1 MDDVTAAK
9 ILIGCLD
16 LTSLGDH
23 DTEYRIE
30 DLCAKADTPYG
41 HVAAVCIWPQFIP
54 LAKKKLKKTPVK
66 IATVVNFP
74 HGGSD
79 FAKLRHEIRQ
89 ALKAGAD
96 EIDAVFPYHDF
107 LEGNLDV
114 CDRFLDTVTET
125 CGETTTKIILE
136 TGELAKASRIAE
148 ATRLCLNK
156 GVGFIKTSTGKTP
169 VSATPEA
176 ANIILETIAAS
187 RRKAGFKAS
196 GGIHTI
202 DGKKISDPRPNRYGQ
217 RLDKPRTSAHR
228 RQFTARQSA
237 ANHQTGILKML
248 PQEIIRK
255 KRNRQPLSADEISE
269 FIKGI
274 TDGSIMD
281 AQTAA
286 LTMAVFLNGL
296 NADETVALT
305 MAMRDSG
312 DVLEWKG
319 FDAPIV
325 DKHSSGGVGDKV
337 SLMLAPL
344 LAACGVYVPM
354 ISGRGLGHT
363 GGTLDKFDSI
373 PGYKTMPDN
382 DLFRRTVK
390 EAGCAVIGQTGNLA
404 PADKKI
410 YAIRDVCG
418 TVESI
423 ELITASIL
431 SKKLAAGLEYL
442 VMDLKCGNGA
452 FMDNIEDAHKLARSI
467 VKVANGAGTK
477 TSALITDMNQVL
489 GRTVGNALEMKEAVD
504 FLKGENVNSRLA
516 EITLALCAELLVN
529 ARQAATE
536 QEARTKLQTAWQN
549 GQALEHFARMV
560 TLLGGPADFC
570 DRPENFLAR
579 AAVIRP
585 VFADEPGYVSAMQTR
600 DIGLALI
607 KLKGGRIRSD
617 QKLDYATGFSEF
629 CQRGDYLDAQHPIAL
644 IHAQSEDD
652 CRQAAADLKAAVKL
666 ASAQPSLTNPII
678 EKISA

>member
-1 MDDVTAAK
+1 MT
-9 ILIGCLD
+9 
-16 LTSLGDH
+16 
-23 DTEYRIE
+23 
-30 DLCAKADTPYG
+30 
-41 HVAAVCIWPQFIP
+41 F
-54 LAKKKLKKTPVK
+54 
-66 IATVVNFP
+66 
-74 HGGSD
+74 
-79 FAKLRHEIRQ
+79 
-89 ALKAGAD
+89 
-96 EIDAVFPYHDF
+96 
-107 LEGNLDV
+107 
-114 CDRFLDTVTET
+114 
-125 CGETTTKIILE
+125 
-136 TGELAKASRIAE
+136 
-148 ATRLCLNK
+148 
-156 GVGFIKTSTGKTP
+156 
-169 VSATPEA
+169 
-176 ANIILETIAAS
+176 
-187 RRKAGFKAS
+187 
-196 GGIHTI
+196 
-202 DGKKISDPRPNRYGQ
+202 
-217 RLDKPRTSAHR
+217 
-228 RQFTARQSA
+228 
-237 ANHQTGILKML
+237 L

-255 KRNRQPLSADEISE
+255 KRSCQTLTGEEIG
-269 FIKGI
+269 FFVKGI
-274 TDGSIMD
+274 TDGSIAD

-286 LTMAVFLNGL
+286 LTMAIFLNGFSR
-296 NADETVALT
+296 DETVALT
-305 MAMRDSG
+305 LNMRDSG
-312 DVLEWKG
+312 DVLQWPDIDG
-319 FDAPIV
+319 PVV

-337 SLMLAPL
+337 SLMLAPMI
-344 LAACGVYVPM
+344 AACG
-354 ISGRGLGHT
+354 G
-363 GGTLDKFDSI
+363 SI
-373 PGYKTMPDN
+373 PGYQTAPDN
-382 DLFRRTVK
+382 DRFRQTVR
-390 EAGCAVIGQTGNLA
+390 EVGCAIIGQTGNLA

-418 TVESI
+418 IVESV

-431 SKKLAAGLEYL
+431 SKKLAAGLNCL

-452 FMDNIEDAHKLARSI
+452 FMDNLDDARRLAESI
-467 VKVANGAGTK
+467 VTVANGAGTK

-504 FLKGENVNSRLA
+504 FLKGENVDSRLA

-570 DRPENFLAR
+570 DRPQNYLAR

>member
-1 MDDVTAAK
+1 
-9 ILIGCLD
+9 
-16 LTSLGDH
+16 
-23 DTEYRIE
+23 
-30 DLCAKADTPYG
+30 
-41 HVAAVCIWPQFIP
+41 
-54 LAKKKLKKTPVK
+54 
-66 IATVVNFP
+66 
-74 HGGSD
+74 
-79 FAKLRHEIRQ
+79 
-89 ALKAGAD
+89 
-96 EIDAVFPYHDF
+96 
-107 LEGNLDV
+107 
-114 CDRFLDTVTET
+114 
-125 CGETTTKIILE
+125 
-136 TGELAKASRIAE
+136 
-148 ATRLCLNK
+148 
-156 GVGFIKTSTGKTP
+156 
-169 VSATPEA
+169 
-176 ANIILETIAAS
+176 
-187 RRKAGFKAS
+187 
-196 GGIHTI
+196 
-202 DGKKISDPRPNRYGQ
+202 
-217 RLDKPRTSAHR
+217 
-228 RQFTARQSA
+228 
-237 ANHQTGILKML
+237 ML

-418 TVESI
+418 TIESI

-452 FMDNIEDAHKLARSI
+452 FMDNIEDARKLARSI

-504 FLKGENVNSRLA
+504 FLKGENVDSRLA

-570 DRPENFLAR
+570 DRPQNYLAR

>member
-1 MDDVTAAK
+1 
-9 ILIGCLD
+9 
-16 LTSLGDH
+16 
-23 DTEYRIE
+23 
-30 DLCAKADTPYG
+30 
-41 HVAAVCIWPQFIP
+41 
-54 LAKKKLKKTPVK
+54 
-66 IATVVNFP
+66 
-74 HGGSD
+74 
-79 FAKLRHEIRQ
+79 
-89 ALKAGAD
+89 
-96 EIDAVFPYHDF
+96 
-107 LEGNLDV
+107 
-114 CDRFLDTVTET
+114 
-125 CGETTTKIILE
+125 
-136 TGELAKASRIAE
+136 
-148 ATRLCLNK
+148 
-156 GVGFIKTSTGKTP
+156 
-169 VSATPEA
+169 
-176 ANIILETIAAS
+176 
-187 RRKAGFKAS
+187 
-196 GGIHTI
+196 
-202 DGKKISDPRPNRYGQ
+202 
-217 RLDKPRTSAHR
+217 
-228 RQFTARQSA
+228 
-237 ANHQTGILKML
+237 ML

-296 NADETVALT
+296 NANETVALT

-373 PGYKTMPDN
+373 PGYKTMPNN

-452 FMDNIEDAHKLARSI
+452 FMDNIEDARKLARSI

-504 FLKGENVNSRLA
+504 FLKGENVDSRLA

-549 GQALEHFARMV
+549 GQALEHFAPHGHAARRSCRFLRPPAELSGSGCRYSPRFCRR
-560 TLLGGPADFC
+560 TGICLRHADPRHRPCLDKTERRTHPQRSETGLRYRLQRILPTRRLSGRSTPDCTDSRSIRRRLSASCRRLESGGKTGIGTAVAYQPDNRKNQCIIKSRHNRRLFI
-570 DRPENFLAR
+570 NF
-579 AAVIRP
+579 
-585 VFADEPGYVSAMQTR
+585 
-600 DIGLALI
+600 
-607 KLKGGRIRSD
+607 
-617 QKLDYATGFSEF
+617 
-629 CQRGDYLDAQHPIAL
+629 
-644 IHAQSEDD
+644 
-652 CRQAAADLKAAVKL
+652 
-666 ASAQPSLTNPII
+666 
-678 EKISA
+678 